1 MAAED
6 DTCLKQLWTLK
17 TNGQMGRQTHLRK
30 KSFNWTPALE
40 APWNAFS
47 DLAHINSAVIK
58 PSSAIQKI
66 IEGPSC
72 IQQPLVLQVSGTR
85 VVSSTRC
92 GF

>member
-30 KSFNWTPALE
+30 KSLNWTPALE

-47 DLAHINSAVIK
+47 DPYINSAVIK

-85 VVSSTRC
+85 VVSSRC